1 MNYMGYIIIT
11 IVVIYLI
18 YFLYET
24 KLDSNKYTTFTED
37 GYKIL
42 YNNPPQ
48 DVILSYLPKD
58 YVFIDYKYVIKG
70 CSLSTYHR
78 DVTSSQYVF

>member
-42 YNNPPQ
+42 YNNPLQ
-48 DVILSYLPKD
+48 DVILSYLPNITPTEKKNETN
-58 YVFIDYKYVIKG
+58 FII
-70 CSLSTYHR
+70 
-78 DVTSSQYVF
+78 